1 MIQRVRCVG
10 AAPTPSLYHHPMR
23 IIGGF
28 VVAGV
33 MVASSAARPCT
44 IALPGMEEAVFPF
57 EGRTVPRNVELRGSG
72 FFQSTVLLESG
83 VERFLTGPGD
93 VRVEVELGTDEVGSL
108 LIPAEPLVPGP
119 WFLHFSANADL
130 GTTARDVPFVVA
142 NDDDVDAP
150 GAPVATASRRTSGSL
165 VELSTCDSP
174 LHDVV
179 EVVIDGDED
188 TAVGIVV
195 DHWAVIGEAGHYVA
209 TVGEDAGGTVSY
221 DVVVRDFAG
230 NESPPTTVEVW
241 AGCEGACSSSGGVL
255 PLGVALLALTGR
267 RRARRPG

>member
-1 MIQRVRCVG
+1 
-10 AAPTPSLYHHPMR
+10 MR

-33 MVASSAARPCT
+33 MVASSAARPCS

-57 EGRTVPRNVELRGSG
+57 EGRTVPRNVELRGSS
-72 FFQSTVLLESG
+72 FLESAVLFDSS
-83 VERFLTGPGD
+83 VERFLSGPDD
-93 VRVEVELGTDEVGSL
+93 VRVEVELGNDDVGSL

-119 WFLHFSANADL
+119 WSLHFTVDPNL
-130 GTTARDVPFVVA
+130 GTADRDVPFVVA
-142 NDDDVDAP
+142 NDDDIDAP
-150 GAPVATASRRTSGSL
+150 RAPVATASRRTEGTL
-165 VELSTCDSP
+165 VQMSSCDSS
-174 LHDVV
+174 LYDVV
-179 EVVIDGDED
+179 DIVIDGDED
-188 TAVGIVV
+188 TVLGIVV
-195 DHWAVIGEAGHYVA
+195 DHGAVIGKAGQYVA
-209 TVGEDAGGTVSY
+209 AVSENAGGTVSY

-267 RRARRPG
+267 RRSRRPG